1 VLCLEGIHPLIVP
14 GLKIHGGYLK
24 WQFAPSFHKIAPPE
38 KMLAYNGQ
46 MYYRGYFRAEFV
58 QNSPH
63 SQKSILTPAKIVHIV
78 KKRKH
83 YYILDVYQY
92 QLWKNGSRL
101 NGKVVY
107 WLAFTDW
114 LSISCRIEQI
124 LPLQV
129 LN

>member
-1 VLCLEGIHPLIVP
+1 MLRRDPSTHCARAQNTQ
-14 GLKIHGGYLK
+14 GLLK

-38 KMLAYNGQ
+38 KMLAYNGK

-83 YYILDVYQY
+83 YYILDVYRH

-101 NGKVVY
+101 NG
-107 WLAFTDW
+107 
-114 LSISCRIEQI
+114 ISCLLARVYR
-124 LPLQV
+124 LV
-129 LN
+129 VNFM